1 MLTLGG
7 MSAHCL
13 EKEYVDDVRGA
24 GMRFDLTTL
33 HLFLSAVD
41 EGSIAAA
48 AEVNAIAPSAISRR
62 ISELEHRLSTPLLY
76 RRTKGV
82 EPTAAGDALVRHAR
96 NLVRL
101 MARMEAEMS
110 EFADGVRG
118 HVRIVANSSAI
129 AQFLPEDLSMF
140 KADFPDVRIALREET
155 SERAVHDVCE
165 GLADI
170 AIFSEVVS
178 SQGLEVFAYRQ
189 DRLVVITPPDHPLA
203 AKKTTP
209 FSETLQYQHVGL
221 QPGSSLLRQLIAE
234 AAELEQSIPFS
245 IQVTSFDGVR
255 RMVESGLGIAIL
267 PDGVA
272 PNPTKG
278 GRLSVVPL
286 SDPWATRTLYIGVRE
301 VSALPLVVRKFL
313 TKLIGAE

>member
-1 MLTLGG
+1 
-7 MSAHCL
+7 
-13 EKEYVDDVRGA
+13 
-24 GMRFDLTTL
+24 MRFDLTTL

-62 ISELEHRLSTPLLY
+62 ISVLEHRLNTPLLY
-76 RRTKGV
+76 RKTKGV

-101 MARMEAEMS
+101 MGQMEAEMS

-118 HVRIVANSSAI
+118 HVRIVANSSSI
-129 AQFLPEDLSMF
+129 AQFLPKDLSTF

-155 SERAVHDVCE
+155 SERCVHNVRE

-170 AIFSEVVS
+170 AIFSEATN
-178 SQGLEVFAYRQ
+178 SQDLEVFVYRQ
-189 DRLVVITPPDHPLA
+189 DRLIVIAPSNHPLA
-203 AKKTTP
+203 SKNTIQ
-209 FSETLQYQHVGL
+209 FFETLQFEHVGM
-221 QPGSSLLRQLIAE
+221 QPGSSLLGQLIAQ
-234 AAELEQSIPFS
+234 AAELEETIPFS

-255 RMVESGLGIAIL
+255 RMVESGLGIAVL

-272 PNPTKG
+272 PNPTRG
-278 GRLSVVPL
+278 GRLSVIPL

>member
-1 MLTLGG
+1 
-7 MSAHCL
+7 
-13 EKEYVDDVRGA
+13 
-24 GMRFDLTTL
+24 MRFDLTTL

-48 AEVNAIAPSAISRR
+48 AGVNAIAPSAISRR
-62 ISELEHRLSTPLLY
+62 ISELEHRLNTPLLY

-101 MARMEAEMS
+101 MGQMEAEMS
-110 EFADGVRG
+110 EFSDGVRG
-118 HVRIVANSSAI
+118 HVRIVANSSSI
-129 AQFLPEDLSMF
+129 AQFLPEDLSTF
-140 KADFPDVRIALREET
+140 KADFPDIRIALREET
-155 SERAVHDVCE
+155 SERCVQDVRE

-170 AIFSEVVS
+170 AIFSEATS
-178 SQGLEVFAYRQ
+178 SQDLEVFVYRQ
-189 DRLVVITPPDHPLA
+189 DRLFVIAPSDHPLA
-203 AKKTTP
+203 AKNTIQ
-209 FSETLQYQHVGL
+209 FFETLQFEHVGM
-221 QPGSSLLRQLIAE
+221 QPGSSLLGQLIAQ
-234 AAELEQSIPFS
+234 AAELEKTILFA

-272 PNPTKG
+272 PNPTEG
-278 GRLSVVPL
+278 GRLSVIPL
-286 SDPWATRTLYIGVRE
+286 SDTWATRTLYIGVRE

-313 TKLIGAE
+313 TKLIGVV

>member
-1 MLTLGG
+1 
-7 MSAHCL
+7 
-13 EKEYVDDVRGA
+13 
-24 GMRFDLTTL
+24 MRFDLTTL

-48 AEVNAIAPSAISRR
+48 AGVNAIAPSAISRR
-62 ISELEHRLSTPLLY
+62 ISELEHRLNTPLLY
-76 RRTKGV
+76 RKTKGV

-101 MARMEAEMS
+101 MGQMEVEMS
-110 EFADGVRG
+110 EFSDGVRG
-118 HVRIVANSSAI
+118 HVRIVANSSSI
-129 AQFLPEDLSMF
+129 AQFLPEDLSTF
-140 KADFPDVRIALREET
+140 KADFPDIRIALREET
-155 SERAVHDVCE
+155 SERCVQDVRE

-170 AIFSEVVS
+170 AIFSEATS
-178 SQGLEVFAYRQ
+178 SQDLEVFVYRQ
-189 DRLVVITPPDHPLA
+189 DRLFVIAPSDHPLA
-203 AKKTTP
+203 AKNTIQ
-209 FSETLQYQHVGL
+209 FFETLQFEHVGM
-221 QPGSSLLRQLIAE
+221 QPGSSLLGQLIAQ
-234 AAELEQSIPFS
+234 AAELEKTILFA

-272 PNPTKG
+272 PNPTEG
-278 GRLSVVPL
+278 GRLSVIPL

-313 TKLIGAE
+313 TKLIGAV

>member
-1 MLTLGG
+1 
-7 MSAHCL
+7 
-13 EKEYVDDVRGA
+13 
-24 GMRFDLTTL
+24 MRFDLTTL

-48 AEVNAIAPSAISRR
+48 AGVNAIAPSAISRR
-62 ISELEHRLSTPLLY
+62 ISELEHRLNTPLLY

-101 MARMEAEMS
+101 MGQMEAEMS
-110 EFADGVRG
+110 EFSDGVRG
-118 HVRIVANSSAI
+118 HVRIVANSSSI
-129 AQFLPEDLSMF
+129 AQFLPEDLSTF
-140 KADFPDVRIALREET
+140 KADFPDIRIALREET
-155 SERAVHDVCE
+155 SERCVQDVRE

-170 AIFSEVVS
+170 AIFSEATNS
-178 SQGLEVFAYRQ
+178 HDLEVFVYRQ
-189 DRLVVITPPDHPLA
+189 DRLFVITPLDHPLA
-203 AKKTTP
+203 AKNTIQ
-209 FSETLQYQHVGL
+209 FFETLQFEHVGM
-221 QPGSSLLRQLIAE
+221 QPGSSLLGQLIAQ
-234 AAELEQSIPFS
+234 AAELEKTILFA

-272 PNPTKG
+272 PNPTEG
-278 GRLSVVPL
+278 GRLSVIPL
-286 SDPWATRTLYIGVRE
+286 SDTWATRTLYVGVRE

-313 TKLIGAE
+313 TKLIGAV

>member
-1 MLTLGG
+1 
-7 MSAHCL
+7 
-13 EKEYVDDVRGA
+13 
-24 GMRFDLTTL
+24 MRFDLTTL

-48 AEVNAIAPSAISRR
+48 AGVNAIAPSAISRR
-62 ISELEHRLSTPLLY
+62 ISELEHRLNTPLLY

-101 MARMEAEMS
+101 MGQMEAEMS
-110 EFADGVRG
+110 EFSDGVRG
-118 HVRIVANSSAI
+118 HVRIVANSSSI
-129 AQFLPEDLSMF
+129 AQFLPEDLSTF
-140 KADFPDVRIALREET
+140 KADFPDIRIALREET
-155 SERAVHDVCE
+155 SERCVQDVRE

-170 AIFSEVVS
+170 AIFSEATS
-178 SQGLEVFAYRQ
+178 SQDLEVFVYRQ
-189 DRLVVITPPDHPLA
+189 DRLFVIAPSDHPLA
-203 AKKTTP
+203 AKNTIQ
-209 FSETLQYQHVGL
+209 FFETLQFEHVGM
-221 QPGSSLLRQLIAE
+221 QPGSSLLGQLIAQ
-234 AAELEQSIPFS
+234 AAELEKTILFA

-272 PNPTKG
+272 PNPTEG
-278 GRLSVVPL
+278 GRLSVIPL

-313 TKLIGAE
+313 TKLIGAV

>member
-1 MLTLGG
+1 
-7 MSAHCL
+7 
-13 EKEYVDDVRGA
+13 
-24 GMRFDLTTL
+24 MRFDLTTL

-48 AEVNAIAPSAISRR
+48 AGVNAIAPSAISRR
-62 ISELEHRLSTPLLY
+62 ISELEHRLNTPLLY

-101 MARMEAEMS
+101 MGQMEVEMS
-110 EFADGVRG
+110 EFSDGVRG
-118 HVRIVANSSAI
+118 HVRIVANSSSI
-129 AQFLPEDLSMF
+129 AQFLPEDLSTF
-140 KADFPDVRIALREET
+140 KADFPDIRIALREET
-155 SERAVHDVCE
+155 SERCVQDVRE

-170 AIFSEVVS
+170 AIFSEATS
-178 SQGLEVFAYRQ
+178 SQDLEVFVYRQ
-189 DRLVVITPPDHPLA
+189 DRLFVIAPSDHPLA
-203 AKKTTP
+203 AKNTIQ
-209 FSETLQYQHVGL
+209 FFETLQFEHVGM
-221 QPGSSLLRQLIAE
+221 QPGSSLLGQLTAQ
-234 AAELEQSIPFS
+234 AAELEKTILFA

-272 PNPTKG
+272 PNPTEG
-278 GRLSVVPL
+278 GRLSVIPL

-301 VSALPLVVRKFL
+301 VSALPLVVHKFL
-313 TKLIGAE
+313 TKLIGAV

>member
-1 MLTLGG
+1 
-7 MSAHCL
+7 
-13 EKEYVDDVRGA
+13 
-24 GMRFDLTTL
+24 MRFDLTTL

-48 AEVNAIAPSAISRR
+48 AGVNAIAPSAISRR
-62 ISELEHRLSTPLLY
+62 ISELEHRLNTPLLY
-76 RRTKGV
+76 RKTKGV

-101 MARMEAEMS
+101 MGQMEVEMS
-110 EFADGVRG
+110 EFSDGVRG
-118 HVRIVANSSAI
+118 HVRIVANSSSI
-129 AQFLPEDLSMF
+129 AQFLPEDLSTF
-140 KADFPDVRIALREET
+140 KADFPDIRIALREET
-155 SERAVHDVCE
+155 SERCVQDVRE

-170 AIFSEVVS
+170 AIFSEATS
-178 SQGLEVFAYRQ
+178 SQDLEVFVYRQ
-189 DRLVVITPPDHPLA
+189 DRLFVIAPSDHPLA
-203 AKKTTP
+203 AKNTIQ
-209 FSETLQYQHVGL
+209 FFETLQFEHVGL
-221 QPGSSLLRQLIAE
+221 QPGSSLLGQLIAQ
-234 AAELEQSIPFS
+234 AAELEKTILFA

-272 PNPTKG
+272 PYPTEG
-278 GRLSVVPL
+278 GRLSVIPL

-313 TKLIGAE
+313 TKLIGAV

>member
-1 MLTLGG
+1 M
-7 MSAHCL
+7 
-13 EKEYVDDVRGA
+13 

-62 ISELEHRLSTPLLY
+62 ISELEHRLNTPLLY
-76 RRTKGV
+76 RKTKGV

-101 MARMEAEMS
+101 MGQMEAEMS

-118 HVRIVANSSAI
+118 HVRIVANSSSI
-129 AQFLPEDLSMF
+129 AQFLPEDLSTF

-155 SERAVHDVCE
+155 SERCVHNVRE

-170 AIFSEVVS
+170 AIFSEATN
-178 SQGLEVFAYRQ
+178 SQDLEVFVYRQ
-189 DRLVVITPPDHPLA
+189 DRLIVIAPSDHPLA
-203 AKKTTP
+203 SKNTIQ
-209 FSETLQYQHVGL
+209 FFETLQFEHVGM
-221 QPGSSLLRQLIAE
+221 QPGSSLLGQLIAK
-234 AAELEQSIPFS
+234 AAELEKTIPFS

-272 PNPTKG
+272 RNPTED
-278 GRLSVVPL
+278 GRLSVIPL
-286 SDPWATRTLYIGVRE
+286 SDPWATRTLCIGVRQ

>member
-1 MLTLGG
+1 
-7 MSAHCL
+7 
-13 EKEYVDDVRGA
+13 
-24 GMRFDLTTL
+24 MRFDLTTL

-48 AEVNAIAPSAISRR
+48 AGVNAIAPSAISRR
-62 ISELEHRLSTPLLY
+62 ISELEHRLNTPLLY

-101 MARMEAEMS
+101 MGQMEVEMS
-110 EFADGVRG
+110 EFSDGVRG
-118 HVRIVANSSAI
+118 HVRIVANSSSI
-129 AQFLPEDLSMF
+129 AQFLPEDLSTF
-140 KADFPDVRIALREET
+140 KADFPDIRIALREET
-155 SERAVHDVCE
+155 SERCVQDVRE

-170 AIFSEVVS
+170 AIFSEATS
-178 SQGLEVFAYRQ
+178 SQDLEVFVYRQ
-189 DRLVVITPPDHPLA
+189 DRLFVIAPSDHPLA
-203 AKKTTP
+203 AKNTIQ
-209 FSETLQYQHVGL
+209 FFETLQFEHVGM
-221 QPGSSLLRQLIAE
+221 QPGSSLLGQLIAQ
-234 AAELEQSIPFS
+234 AAELEKTILFA

-272 PNPTKG
+272 PNPTEG
-278 GRLSVVPL
+278 GRLSVIPL

-313 TKLIGAE
+313 TKLIGAI

>member
-1 MLTLGG
+1 M
-7 MSAHCL
+7 
-13 EKEYVDDVRGA
+13 

-62 ISELEHRLSTPLLY
+62 ISELEHRLNTPLLY
-76 RRTKGV
+76 RKTKGV

-101 MARMEAEMS
+101 MGQMEAEMS
-110 EFADGVRG
+110 EFAGGVRG
-118 HVRIVANSSAI
+118 HVRIVANSSSI
-129 AQFLPEDLSMF
+129 AQFLPEDLSTF

-155 SERAVHDVCE
+155 SERCVHNVRE

-170 AIFSEVVS
+170 AIFSEATN
-178 SQGLEVFAYRQ
+178 SQDLEVFVYRQ
-189 DRLVVITPPDHPLA
+189 DRLIVIAPSDHPLA
-203 AKKTTP
+203 SKNTIQ
-209 FSETLQYQHVGL
+209 FFETLQFEHVGM
-221 QPGSSLLRQLIAE
+221 QPGSSLLGQLIAQ
-234 AAELEQSIPFS
+234 AAELEETIPFS

-255 RMVESGLGIAIL
+255 RMVESGLGIAVL

-278 GRLSVVPL
+278 GRLSVIPL

>member
-1 MLTLGG
+1 
-7 MSAHCL
+7 
-13 EKEYVDDVRGA
+13 
-24 GMRFDLTTL
+24 MRFDLTTL

-48 AEVNAIAPSAISRR
+48 AGVNAIAPSAISRR
-62 ISELEHRLSTPLLY
+62 ISELEHRLNTPLLY

-101 MARMEAEMS
+101 MGQMEVEMS
-110 EFADGVRG
+110 EFSDGVRG
-118 HVRIVANSSAI
+118 HVRIVANSSSI
-129 AQFLPEDLSMF
+129 AQFLPEDLSTF
-140 KADFPDVRIALREET
+140 KADFPDIRIALREET
-155 SERAVHDVCE
+155 SERCVQDVRE

-170 AIFSEVVS
+170 AIFSEATS
-178 SQGLEVFAYRQ
+178 SQDLEVFVYRQ
-189 DRLVVITPPDHPLA
+189 DRLFVIAPSDHPLA
-203 AKKTTP
+203 AKNTIQ
-209 FSETLQYQHVGL
+209 FFETLQFEHVGM
-221 QPGSSLLRQLIAE
+221 QPGSSLLGQLIAQ
-234 AAELEQSIPFS
+234 AAELEKTILFA

-272 PNPTKG
+272 PNPTEG
-278 GRLSVVPL
+278 GRLSVIPL

-313 TKLIGAE
+313 TKLIGAV

>member
-1 MLTLGG
+1 
-7 MSAHCL
+7 
-13 EKEYVDDVRGA
+13 
-24 GMRFDLTTL
+24 MRFDLTTL

-48 AEVNAIAPSAISRR
+48 AGVNAIAPSAISRR
-62 ISELEHRLSTPLLY
+62 ISELEHRLNTPLLY
-76 RRTKGV
+76 RKTKGV

-101 MARMEAEMS
+101 MGQMEVEMS
-110 EFADGVRG
+110 EFSDGVRG
-118 HVRIVANSSAI
+118 HVRIVANSSSI
-129 AQFLPEDLSMF
+129 AQFLPEDLSTF
-140 KADFPDVRIALREET
+140 KADFPDIRIALREET
-155 SERAVHDVCE
+155 SERCVQDVRE

-170 AIFSEVVS
+170 AIFSEATS
-178 SQGLEVFAYRQ
+178 SQDLEVFVYRQ
-189 DRLVVITPPDHPLA
+189 DRLFVIAPSDHPLA
-203 AKKTTP
+203 AKNTIQ
-209 FSETLQYQHVGL
+209 FFETLQFEHVGM
-221 QPGSSLLRQLIAE
+221 QPGSSLLGQLIAQ
-234 AAELEQSIPFS
+234 AAELEETIPFA

-272 PNPTKG
+272 PNPTEG
-278 GRLSVVPL
+278 GRLSVIPL

-313 TKLIGAE
+313 TKLIGAV

>member
-1 MLTLGG
+1 
-7 MSAHCL
+7 
-13 EKEYVDDVRGA
+13 
-24 GMRFDLTTL
+24 MRFDLTTL

-48 AEVNAIAPSAISRR
+48 AGVNAIAPSAISRR
-62 ISELEHRLSTPLLY
+62 ISELEHRLNTPLLY

-101 MARMEAEMS
+101 MGQMEVEMS
-110 EFADGVRG
+110 EFSDGVRG
-118 HVRIVANSSAI
+118 HVRIDANSSSI
-129 AQFLPEDLSMF
+129 AQFLPEDLSTF
-140 KADFPDVRIALREET
+140 KADFPDIRIALREET
-155 SERAVHDVCE
+155 SERCVQDVRE

-170 AIFSEVVS
+170 AIFSEATS
-178 SQGLEVFAYRQ
+178 SQDLEVFVYRQ
-189 DRLVVITPPDHPLA
+189 DRLFVIAPSDHPLA
-203 AKKTTP
+203 AKNTIQ
-209 FSETLQYQHVGL
+209 FFETLQFEHVGM
-221 QPGSSLLRQLIAE
+221 QPGSSLLGQLIAQ
-234 AAELEQSIPFS
+234 AAELEKTILFA

-272 PNPTKG
+272 PNPTEG
-278 GRLSVVPL
+278 GRLSVIPL

-313 TKLIGAE
+313 TKLIGAV

>member
-1 MLTLGG
+1 
-7 MSAHCL
+7 
-13 EKEYVDDVRGA
+13 
-24 GMRFDLTTL
+24 MRFDLTTL

-48 AEVNAIAPSAISRR
+48 AGVNAIAPSAISRR
-62 ISELEHRLSTPLLY
+62 ISELEHRLNTPLLY

-101 MARMEAEMS
+101 MGQMEAEMS
-110 EFADGVRG
+110 EFSDGVRG
-118 HVRIVANSSAI
+118 HVRIVANSSSI
-129 AQFLPEDLSMF
+129 AQFLPEDLSTF
-140 KADFPDVRIALREET
+140 KADFPDIRIALREET
-155 SERAVHDVCE
+155 SERCVQDVRE

-170 AIFSEVVS
+170 AIFSEATS
-178 SQGLEVFAYRQ
+178 SQDLEVFVYRQ
-189 DRLVVITPPDHPLA
+189 DRLFVIAPSDHPLA
-203 AKKTTP
+203 AKNTIQ
-209 FSETLQYQHVGL
+209 FFETLQFEHVGM
-221 QPGSSLLRQLIAE
+221 QPGSSLLGQLIAQ
-234 AAELEQSIPFS
+234 AAELEKTILFA

-272 PNPTKG
+272 PNPTEG
-278 GRLSVVPL
+278 GRLSVIPL
-286 SDPWATRTLYIGVRE
+286 SDTWATRTLYIGVRE

-313 TKLIGAE
+313 TKLIGAV

>member
-1 MLTLGG
+1 
-7 MSAHCL
+7 
-13 EKEYVDDVRGA
+13 
-24 GMRFDLTTL
+24 MRFDLTTL

-48 AEVNAIAPSAISRR
+48 AGVNAIAPSAISRR
-62 ISELEHRLSTPLLY
+62 ISELEHQLNTPLLY
-76 RRTKGV
+76 RKTKGV

-101 MARMEAEMS
+101 MGQMEVEMS
-110 EFADGVRG
+110 EFSDGVRG
-118 HVRIVANSSAI
+118 HVRIVANSSSI
-129 AQFLPEDLSMF
+129 AQFLPEDLSTF
-140 KADFPDVRIALREET
+140 KADFPDIRIALREET
-155 SERAVHDVCE
+155 SERCVQDVRE

-170 AIFSEVVS
+170 AIFSEATS
-178 SQGLEVFAYRQ
+178 SQDLEVFVYRQ
-189 DRLVVITPPDHPLA
+189 DRLFVIAPSDHPLA
-203 AKKTTP
+203 AKNTIQ
-209 FSETLQYQHVGL
+209 FFETLQFEHVGM
-221 QPGSSLLRQLIAE
+221 QPGSSLLGQLIAQ
-234 AAELEQSIPFS
+234 AAELEKTILFA

-272 PNPTKG
+272 PNPTEG
-278 GRLSVVPL
+278 GRLSVIPL

-313 TKLIGAE
+313 TKLIGAV

>member
-1 MLTLGG
+1 
-7 MSAHCL
+7 
-13 EKEYVDDVRGA
+13 
-24 GMRFDLTTL
+24 MRFDLTTL

-48 AEVNAIAPSAISRR
+48 AGVNAIAPSAISRR
-62 ISELEHRLSTPLLY
+62 ISELEHRLNTPLLY

-101 MARMEAEMS
+101 MGQMEAEMS
-110 EFADGVRG
+110 EFSDGVRG
-118 HVRIVANSSAI
+118 HVRIVANSSSI
-129 AQFLPEDLSMF
+129 AQFLPEDLSTF
-140 KADFPDVRIALREET
+140 KADFPDIRIALREET
-155 SERAVHDVCE
+155 SERCVQDVRE

-170 AIFSEVVS
+170 AIFSEASS
-178 SQGLEVFAYRQ
+178 SQDLEVFVYRQ
-189 DRLVVITPPDHPLA
+189 DRLFVIAPSDHPLA
-203 AKKTTP
+203 AKNTIQ
-209 FSETLQYQHVGL
+209 FFETLQFEHVGM
-221 QPGSSLLRQLIAE
+221 QPGSSLLGQLTAQ
-234 AAELEQSIPFS
+234 AAELEKTILFA

-272 PNPTKG
+272 PNPTEG
-278 GRLSVVPL
+278 GRLSVIPL
-286 SDPWATRTLYIGVRE
+286 SDTWATRTLYIGVRE

-313 TKLIGAE
+313 TKLIGAV

>member
-1 MLTLGG
+1 
-7 MSAHCL
+7 
-13 EKEYVDDVRGA
+13 
-24 GMRFDLTTL
+24 MRFDLTTL

-48 AEVNAIAPSAISRR
+48 AGVNAIAPSAISRR
-62 ISELEHRLSTPLLY
+62 ISELEHRLNTPLLY

-101 MARMEAEMS
+101 MGQMEVEMS
-110 EFADGVRG
+110 EFSDGVRG
-118 HVRIVANSSAI
+118 HVRIVANSSSI
-129 AQFLPEDLSMF
+129 AQFLPEDLSTF
-140 KADFPDVRIALREET
+140 KADFPDIRIALREET
-155 SERAVHDVCE
+155 SERCVQDVRE

-170 AIFSEVVS
+170 AIFSEATS
-178 SQGLEVFAYRQ
+178 SQDLEVFVYRQ
-189 DRLVVITPPDHPLA
+189 DRLFVIAPSDHPLA
-203 AKKTTP
+203 AKNTIQ
-209 FSETLQYQHVGL
+209 FFETLQFEHVGM
-221 QPGSSLLRQLIAE
+221 QPGSSLLGQLIAQ
-234 AAELEQSIPFS
+234 AAELEKTILFA

-272 PNPTKG
+272 PNPTEG
-278 GRLSVVPL
+278 GRLSVIPL
-286 SDPWATRTLYIGVRE
+286 SDTWATRTLYIGVRE

-313 TKLIGAE
+313 TKLIGVV